1 MNTAHKLVLEA
12 IETDTL
18 HNLIFDSQGLASH
31 RFMNAFTG
39 AFLKLPPVKQI
50 LISEKFQSK
59 YLLNILERFKSENI

>member
-1 MNTAHKLVLEA
+1 VHKLVLES

-18 HNLIFDSQGLASH
+18 HNLIFDNQGLASH

-39 AFLKLPPVKQI
+39 AFFKLPIVKQL

-59 YLLNILERFKSENI
+59 YLISIIKKNAL